1 MADMA
6 YSGALMRAAHFAH
19 RPPVPGV
26 SPEHEHPEPDP
37 DPFSPAPEPPGA
49 DAVAGDVFQPEDWP
63 VQSEMQQR
71 AIDHWG
77 HLQAPVPTSVPR
89 EVAGIAA
96 TARMIENH
104 RQVDYRPEQYPVY
117 KHADQGRS
125 ITFTD
130 GRMPWQA
137 GETVPDEMA
146 YLVMG
151 KNAYDQT
158 QQPNEVYSADQGRYR
173 VGVGITDFGLYD
185 PSQKIGQDA
194 ELRAYT
200 GLTPD
205 LVPLD
210 KPVVAGAAPYTPATS
225 GSSFVTPAFQVPSMF
240 ALPTETVMT
249 DYEASTEGDY
259 WAGAGGGFLEEDG
272 Y

>member
-1 MADMA
+1 MADQA
-6 YSGALMRAAHFAH
+6 YSGSLMRAAHFAF

-26 SPEHEHPEPDP
+26 NPEHEHPNPDP
-37 DPFSPAPEPPGA
+37 DPFSPPPPA
-49 DAVAGDVFQPEDWP
+49 DPNGVQGDVFQPEDI
-63 VQSEMQQR
+63 SAHTEMRQDV
-71 AIDHWG
+71 IDHWG
-77 HLQAPVPTSVPR
+77 HLQAPVPSSVPR

-96 TARMIENH
+96 TTRMLANH
-104 RQVDYRPEQYPVY
+104 GQVLYRPDTYAPY
-117 KHADQGRS
+117 KHANQGRS

-130 GRMPWQA
+130 GRLPWQA
-137 GETVPDEMA
+137 GESVPEDMA

-173 VGVGITDFGLYD
+173 MGVGITDFGLYE
-185 PSQKIGQDA
+185 SFQKVGQDA

-205 LVPLD
+205 LNPID
-210 KPVVAGAAPYTPATS
+210 KPVVQNPAPYTPATAGAS
-225 GSSFVTPAFQVPSMF
+225 YVTPAFQVPSMF
-240 ALPTETVMT
+240 ALPTETALT
-249 DYEASTEGDY
+249 DYQATTGDDY

>member
-1 MADMA
+1 MADQA

-26 SPEHEHPEPDP
+26 SPEHEHPEPERDY
-37 DPFSPAPEPPGA
+37 FSPAPEADPGG
-49 DAVAGDVFQPEDWP
+49 VSGDVFQPEDIS
-63 VQSEMQQR
+63 VHTEMQQDT
-71 AIDHWG
+71 IDHWG
-77 HLQAPVPTSVPR
+77 HLQAPVPSSVPR

-96 TARMIENH
+96 TARMLQNH
-104 RQVDYRPEQYPVY
+104 GRVLYRPDTYAPY
-117 KHADQGRS
+117 KHAEQGRS
-125 ITFTD
+125 ISFTN
-130 GRMPWQA
+130 GRLPWQD
-137 GETVPDEMA
+137 GETVSDEMA

-173 VGVGITDFGLYD
+173 MGVGITDFGLYQ
-185 PSQKIGQDA
+185 SFQKVGQDA

-200 GLTPD
+200 GLAPD
-205 LVPLD
+205 LAQMD
-210 KPVVAGAAPYTPATS
+210 KPILADAAPYTPNVS
-225 GSSFVTPAFQVPSMF
+225 GSSYITPAFQVPSMF
-240 ALPTETVMT
+240 ALPSETSLT

-259 WAGAGGGFLEEDG
+259 WQGDTSFLETDG